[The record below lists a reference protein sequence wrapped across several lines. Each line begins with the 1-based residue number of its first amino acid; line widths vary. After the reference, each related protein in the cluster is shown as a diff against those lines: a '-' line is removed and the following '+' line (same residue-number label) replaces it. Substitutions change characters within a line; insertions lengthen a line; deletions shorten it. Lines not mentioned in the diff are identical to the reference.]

1 MMEKISFNA
10 KRHEYRLKNGQIVP
24 SVTQILQGAGL
35 VSFNAVNPDVLERA
49 KKFGTASH
57 LACELDDREQL
68 DMKSLDENLK
78 PYLISWQKFK
88 KDMGITEFTE
98 IEKQVYSKRF
108 GYAGCLDRL
117 WGDMLIEI
125 KTSTT
130 IPKTTG
136 LQLAGYQQAYTEMA
150 KTRIKK
156 RLCVQLLEGT
166 YKIQLFEDR
175 GDFSTFLSCINLM
188 NWKKINNVK
197 EKA

>member
-1 MMEKISFNA
+1 METLRFEKETHTYKVNNI
-10 KRHEYRLKNGQIVP
+10 LIP
-24 SVTQILQGAGL
+24 SVTQIIQSAGL
-35 VSFNAVNPDVLERA
+35 VSFNTVNPDILERA
-49 KKFGTASH
+49 KKFGTACH
-57 LACELDDREQL
+57 LACELNDREQL

-156 RLCVQLLEGT
+156 RLCVQLLGSGT
-166 YKIQLFEDR
+166 YRIEEYKEKS
-175 GDFSTFLSCINLM
+175 DFRVFTSCLNIL

-197 EKA
+197 EKAA